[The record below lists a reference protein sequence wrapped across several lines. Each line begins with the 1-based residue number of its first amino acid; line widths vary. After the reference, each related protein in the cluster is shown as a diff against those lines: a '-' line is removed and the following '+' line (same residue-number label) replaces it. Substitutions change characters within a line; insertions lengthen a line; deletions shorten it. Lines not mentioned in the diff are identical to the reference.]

1 MSFISVIRERTSSA
15 PAVPQDGVKASFV
28 ARTLFLAV
36 ILLAFVGGMLFTD
49 SGVTARVIAGAGGDW
64 ANLLRAMA
72 GLKLLFAGAAGAA
85 VLWRLGAPISAMRWC
100 GYALAAG
107 AAFAG
112 PGLIWGLAHIGL
124 GALLLHGGLIASA
137 LLIWRDP
144 AAHAMLS
151 ESVAIRARRRDQG
164 ATKRITKT

>member
-1 MSFISVIRERTSSA
+1 LSFISVIRERTSSA
-15 PAVPQDGVKASFV
+15 PAVPQDRVKASFV

-36 ILLAFVGGMLFTD
+36 VLLAFVGGMLFTD
-49 SGVTARVIAGAGGDW
+49 SGVTVRVIAGAGGDW

-72 GLKLLFAGAAGAA
+72 GLKLLFACAAGAA
-85 VLWRLGAPISAMRWC
+85 VLCRLGAPISAMRWC